1 MTQSRLDSSTVRS
14 NTGRYDDTPGHDF
27 GQDDDGDEQR
37 AASERAEAERSEAR
51 DDEPRVRETPLGTSY
66 LGDGKSDESW
76 QRWRQIQG
84 DFVDDPRNSV
94 AEAHALVS
102 ELIDGIVQRFEG
114 EREQLEQRWSQGE
127 DVSTDD
133 LRLCLQRYRDF
144 FGRLLSN
151 LEAR

>member
-14 NTGRYDDTPGHDF
+14 NTGQFDNTPGHDF

-37 AASERAEAERSEAR
+37 AAMEH
-51 DDEPRVRETPLGTSY
+51 DDEPRVRATPLGTSY

-94 AEAHALVS
+94 AEAHALVG
-102 ELIDGIVQRFEG
+102 ELIDGIVRRFEG
-114 EREQLEQRWSQGE
+114 EREQLEQRWAEGE

-151 LEAR
+151 MEAR